1 MVYTVTFN
9 PAIDYV
15 VRVDDFETGKLNRT
29 RQELI
34 QIGGKG
40 INVSVLLSRLGVETT
55 ALGFVAGF
63 TGQEIER
70 TLEQECVRTD
80 FVHLKQGFTR
90 INVKLKGGQ
99 ETEINGRGPQV
110 DEASLEALHEKLQ
123 QIREGD
129 YLVLAGSVPADMP
142 KQLYSHILEKLS
154 RCGAG
159 FVVDAEGEL
168 LTGILQYRP
177 FLIKPNHLELGAIFH
192 KELHGEEE
200 IEACAAQL
208 QKQGARNVL
217 VSMGGAGAILLDE
230 SGLFHRAQAPDGT
243 VKNSVGAGDS
253 MVAGFLAGWLRFGD
267 YERALRMGIAAG
279 SATAFSYGLAEREE
293 VMALLETF

>member
-90 INVKLKGGQ
+90 INVKL
-99 ETEINGRGPQV
+99 
-110 DEASLEALHEKLQ
+110 
-123 QIREGD
+123 
-129 YLVLAGSVPADMP
+129 
-142 KQLYSHILEKLS
+142 
-154 RCGAG
+154 
-159 FVVDAEGEL
+159 
-168 LTGILQYRP
+168 
-177 FLIKPNHLELGAIFH
+177 
-192 KELHGEEE
+192 
-200 IEACAAQL
+200 
-208 QKQGARNVL
+208 
-217 VSMGGAGAILLDE
+217 
-230 SGLFHRAQAPDGT
+230 
-243 VKNSVGAGDS
+243 
-253 MVAGFLAGWLRFGD
+253 
-267 YERALRMGIAAG
+267 
-279 SATAFSYGLAEREE
+279 
-293 VMALLETF
+293 

>member
-192 KELHGEEE
+192 KEIHGEEE

-217 VSMGGAGAILLDE
+217 VSMGGACLLYT
-230 SGLFHRAQAPDGT
+230 SRC
-243 VKNSVGAGDS
+243 V
-253 MVAGFLAGWLRFGD
+253 
-267 YERALRMGIAAG
+267 
-279 SATAFSYGLAEREE
+279 
-293 VMALLETF
+293 